1 MPLKIYRIKSE
12 AEPSRLGNAIIDDET
27 VVEEKEKKK
36 REIIITITLSI
47 QFVLSILN
55 VKRRRGQP
63 FRPLY

>member
-36 REIIITITLSI
+36 GNNNNNNSFHSIRIIH
-47 QFVLSILN
+47 F
-55 VKRRRGQP
+55 KR
-63 FRPLY
+63 

>member
-27 VVEEKEKKK
+27 VVEEKEKK

>member
-27 VVEEKEKKK
+27 VVEEKGKK

-47 QFVLSILN
+47 QFVLSVLN